1 MSPPNDSNSF
11 RNNIIVIFSV
21 LAILIISGYL
31 GYVMGRDDKED
42 YLQQQKS
49 EQQIEKRNKVN

>member
-11 RNNIIVIFSV
+11 TNNTIVIFSV
-21 LAILIISGYL
+21 LTIVISGYL
-31 GYVMGRDDKED
+31 PYVIGRDDKED
-42 YLQQQKS
+42 YLQQQKN